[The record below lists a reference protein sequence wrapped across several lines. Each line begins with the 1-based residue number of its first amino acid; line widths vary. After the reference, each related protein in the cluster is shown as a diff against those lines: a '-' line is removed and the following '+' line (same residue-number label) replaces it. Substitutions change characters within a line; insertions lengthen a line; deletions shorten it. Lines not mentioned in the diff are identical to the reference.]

1 MANNLH
7 YVTNLESRQFDPCW
21 HQIDAQT
28 KELLLGWEENQVV
41 RDFSLN
47 FMMIDYY
54 NLAISMQRFPNYGMD
69 IDSFKQKSF
78 SGEIQN
84 EESNN
89 LVIPI
94 LYEPC

>member
-54 NLAISMQRFPNYGMD
+54 NLATSMQRLVLLQ
-69 IDSFKQKSF
+69 SFKSTIK
-78 SGEIQN
+78 
-84 EESNN
+84 
-89 LVIPI
+89 
-94 LYEPC
+94 

>member
-1 MANNLH
+1 
-7 YVTNLESRQFDPCW
+7 
-21 HQIDAQT
+21 
-28 KELLLGWEENQVV
+28 
-41 RDFSLN
+41 
-47 FMMIDYY
+47 MMIDYY
-54 NLAISMQRFPNYGMD
+54 NLATSMQRFPNYGMD

-94 LYEPC
+94 LYEPG